1 MSSQFPGRTVRS
13 TKTELEAAT
22 ELEYNTIKETNNNGL
37 EYTAWCWR
45 RSTPTLAWVGVAGLA
60 AAHYALQ
67 VGANNLA
74 L

>member
-1 MSSQFPGRTVRS
+1 MDWS
-13 TKTELEAAT
+13 TQPCAGGDLH
-22 ELEYNTIKETNNNGL
+22 
-37 EYTAWCWR
+37 
-45 RSTPTLAWVGVAGLA
+45 TPTLAWVGKAGLA